1 MVGTER
7 SSRPTTVMS
16 LSPEASAPKPLS
28 LAEVG
33 EILGCSRV
41 GLFFADAKRLPRL
54 ASTAWP
60 QARHFDSI
68 AYDLCE
74 RVWLSR
80 EVALESD
87 ARTTQGYIAAPVL
100 IGTQLFGVLLAARS
114 GLPAFSVDDGEILAA
129 MAERIAI
136 DHQRQQALESARAE
150 QAAHAANRA
159 KSAFLAHISHEIRTP
174 LNAIIGYSELLEDE
188 MVDDGD
194 ERHVKDIHRIQGAA
208 QHLLGLINNM
218 LDLTKIEAGK
228 MELFVE
234 ELAIDDL
241 IADAVTTCRPVVER
255 NLNTLTVSV
264 APELRAQPLRGDRL
278 KLTQI
283 LINLLSNAG
292 KFTKNGEIRLA
303 AALAPAGDERRLLLE
318 VSDEGIGMTEAQIDR
333 IFSEYTQATQATT
346 SLYGGTGL
354 GLAVTRRLCELMG
367 GSIEVESAPERGS
380 TFRVRMPTQAPA
392 APQDRT

>member
-1 MVGTER
+1 
-7 SSRPTTVMS
+7 MS
-16 LSPEASAPKPLS
+16 QSPEASRTPKPLS
-28 LAEVG
+28 LAEVA
-33 EILGCSRV
+33 EILGCCRV
-41 GLFFADAKRLPRL
+41 GLFFADSRELPRL
-54 ASTAWP
+54 ASEAWP
-60 QARHFDSI
+60 EARRFDTT
-68 AYDLCE
+68 AYNLCR

-80 EVALESD
+80 EVTIELDSETA
-87 ARTTQGYIAAPVL
+87 QGYIAAPVL
-100 IGTQLFGVLLAARS
+100 ISTKLFGVLLGARS
-114 GLPAFSVDDGEILAA
+114 GLPAFTTDDGEILAA

-136 DHQRQQALESARAE
+136 DHQHHQAQELARAE

-188 MVDDGD
+188 LVDDGHD
-194 ERHVKDIHRIQGAA
+194 GYVSDIHRIQGAA

-234 ELAIDDL
+234 DLALDDL
-241 IADAVTTCRPVVER
+241 ITDAVTTCRPVVER
-255 NLNTLTVSV
+255 NHNVLTVTV
-264 APELRAQPLRGDRL
+264 APELRDYPLRGDRL

-292 KFTKNGEIRLA
+292 KFTHSGEIRLVA
-303 AALAPAGDERRLLLE
+303 AVEPSSGPDGGDHLTLE
-318 VSDEGIGMTEAQIDR
+318 VSDQGIGMSEAQIGR
-333 IFSEYTQATQATT
+333 IFSEYTQATRATT

-367 GSIEVESAPERGS
+367 GSIEVESAPDRGS
-380 TFRVRMPTQAPA
+380 TFRVRMPIQAG
-392 APQDRT
+392 APTR

>member
-1 MVGTER
+1 
-7 SSRPTTVMS
+7 MS
-16 LSPEASAPKPLS
+16 QSPEASGVMKPLS
-28 LAEVG
+28 LAEVA

-41 GLFFADAKRLPRL
+41 GLFFADSRELPRL
-54 ASTAWP
+54 ASEAWP
-60 QARHFDSI
+60 EARHFDRT
-68 AYDLCE
+68 AKDLCE

-80 EVALESD
+80 EVALEIDS
-87 ARTTQGYIAAPVL
+87 ASAQGYIAAPVL
-100 IGTQLFGVLLAARS
+100 IGTQLFGVLLGARA
-114 GLPAFSVDDGEILAA
+114 GLPAFTNDDGEILAA

-136 DHQRQQALESARAE
+136 DHQHRQAQELARAE

-188 MVDDGD
+188 LVDDGHD
-194 ERHVKDIHRIQGAA
+194 RYVDDIHRIQGAA

-241 IADAVTTCRPVVER
+241 ITDAVTTCRPVVER
-255 NLNTLTVSV
+255 NHNVLTVTV
-264 APELRAQPLRGDRL
+264 APELRTLPLRGDRL

-292 KFTKNGEIRLA
+292 KFTEGGEIRLM
-303 AALAPAGDERRLLLE
+303 AALARSGPDDEHHLILE
-318 VSDEGIGMTEAQIDR
+318 VSDEGIGMSEAQVSQ
-333 IFSEYTQATQATT
+333 IFSEYTQATLATT

-354 GLAVTRRLCELMG
+354 GLAVSRRLCDLMG
-367 GSIEVESAPERGS
+367 GSIRVESAPARGS
-380 TFRVRMPTQAPA
+380 TFRVRMPTQPRAESS
-392 APQDRT
+392 T